1 MNDSGVLSAL
11 FPVRNGLKVLHK
23 LDHGVVVLDFSEGDQ
38 HVVDVLLTQHVR
50 IVQSSLH
57 VSQIFLELLP
67 CQLFSTFSQIR
78 EELFFQVNLTTDLH
92 VKRRQ
97 IGVSI
102 QFYNSTSLCPV
113 ERKCK
118 KKYFY
123 LRLNLVHLQEM
134 SEFADHAD
142 PHVLVDGGR
151 GFR

>member
-1 MNDSGVLSAL
+1 MNDSGVLSVL

-38 HVVDVLLTQHVR
+38 HVVDVLLTQNVG

-102 QFYNSTSLCPV
+102 QFYLG
-113 ERKCK
+113 
-118 KKYFY
+118 
-123 LRLNLVHLQEM
+123 LDLVHLQEM
-134 SEFADHAD
+134 PQFADQTD
-142 PHVLVDGGR
+142 PHVVVDGGR
-151 GFR
+151 RV